1 MLLIFFKH
9 IYIYIYIYLTYLFY
23 RAYLFYLANFFSK
36 KLCKQL
42 FYLFDFLKTTNN
54 FIPFQI
60 NFEVKKNAFMQGS
73 NLIFQADLKAQ
84 RLVDIFLT
92 SWLFFSVFV
101 KDVLRKWTITVLG
114 LITVLEKVTKNFLFY
129 LR

>member
-9 IYIYIYIYLTYLFY
+9 IYIYIYLTYLFY

-60 NFEVKKNAFMQGS
+60 NFEVKKIAFMQGS

-84 RLVDIFLT
+84 RLVDILLT